1 METATAGDGDCSTT
15 TLSSSAITPQ
25 QPRQKPLPKRFVKS
39 QIPDSILHNETLN
52 TAVSLL
58 PKNYNFEIHKLL
70 HRVATLN
77 ALHVTLQFPDGLLLF
92 SLPISDILLAFAP
105 SVTDVSVLSDTS
117 FGACCLDDLSAK
129 SLGSDLLVHFGHS
142 CLVPIS
148 CSVLPAHYVFV
159 EITIDTNLLVETLK
173 LNFLGSGI
181 GVIILAGTIQFAGGI
196 REAKGRLEELGF
208 RVVVP
213 QARPLSKGE
222 VLGCTAPRVPLDCS
236 GGCGTDGGLGRET
249 IGVFVADGRFHME
262 AFMIANPGLK
272 RVFRYLLSVGL
283 LL

>member
-1 METATAGDGDCSTT
+1 MGGDDDSSTSS
-15 TLSSSAITPQ
+15 SSSALMPQ
-25 QPRQKPLPKRFVKS
+25 QTRQKPPPKRFVKS
-39 QIPDSILHNETLN
+39 QIPDAILHNENLN
-52 TAVSLL
+52 AAVSLL

-70 HRVATLN
+70 HRVSTIN
-77 ALHVTLQFPDGLLLF
+77 ARHVSLQFPDGLLLF
-92 SLPISDILLAFAP
+92 SLPISDILLAFAD

-117 FGACCLDDLSAK
+117 FGACCIDDLSAR

-148 CSVLPAHYVFV
+148 CSVVPAHYVFV

-173 LNFLGSGI
+173 LNFLGSG
-181 GVIILAGTIQFAGGI
+181 VMEIILAGTIQFAGGI

-213 QARPLSKGE
+213 QVRPLSKGE
-222 VLGCTAPRVPLDCS
+222 VLGCTAPRVPLGSCCS
-236 GGCGTDGGLGRET
+236 GNDGHGKET
-249 IGVFVADGRFHME
+249 VGVFVADGRFHME

-272 RVFRYLLSVGL
+272 RVFRYQLSVL
-283 LL
+283 M